1 MISIIVP
8 TYNRKDEL
16 EELLPSLVKQKCSSD
31 FEVILVD
38 DGSTDGTRDLLKS
51 LAKKWNGRLRY
62 FEQNR
67 AGPGA
72 ARNLGIKH
80 AHGEILTFVDSDCIA
95 PSGWLDTLTSVFA
108 NPIVGAAGGPELM
121 ADDDG
126 LLRCCQSYVMTA
138 FLTTGGLRGRKGTK
152 LGIYYPRGFNMAVRK
167 HLVEAAGGVPNRFQG
182 EDILLSFKVRQMGYT
197 LEYMPDAAVYH
208 HRRATLKQYFRQLYR
223 MGKARVE
230 MIHLHKSLLE
240 PVYASPALVLLSGMI
255 LVCGAFFSETL
266 FKIALGS
273 MIIAL
278 LFLATIGIHSAIR
291 LKTVKALAIVPFLFI
306 IQQTAYGLGTIV
318 AALRRQS

>member
-16 EELLPSLVKQKCSSD
+16 EELLPSLSKQKCSSA

-38 DGSTDGTRDLLKS
+38 DGSTDGTRELIKC
-51 LAKKWNGRLRY
+51 LAKEWNGRLRF

-80 AHGEILTFVDSDCIA
+80 AHGDILAFVDSDCIT
-95 PSGWLDTLTSVFA
+95 PHEWLNKLTSVFA
-108 NPIVGAAGGPELM
+108 NPVVGVAGGPELT
-121 ADDDG
+121 AADDG
-126 LLRCCQSYVMTA
+126 LLRRCQSYVMTA
-138 FLTTGGLRGRKGTK
+138 FLTTGGLRGRKGMK
-152 LGIYYPRGFNMAVRK
+152 LGVYYPRGFNMAVRRC
-167 HLVEAAGGVPNRFQG
+167 VVDAVGGVPNRFHG
-182 EDILLSFKVRQMGYT
+182 EDILLSYKVRQMGYT
-197 LEYMPDAAVYH
+197 LKYVPDAAVYH
-208 HRRATLKQYFRQLYR
+208 HRRATLSQYFKQLYR
-223 MGKARVE
+223 MGKARAE
-230 MIHLHKSLLE
+230 LAYLHKSLLE
-240 PVYASPALVLLSGMI
+240 PVYALPALLLLSGMI

-266 FKIALGS
+266 SKIASGG

-278 LFLATIGIHSAIR
+278 LFLTAIAIDGTIH
-291 LKTVKALAIVPFLFI
+291 LKTVKAFAIVPFLFI

-318 AALRRQS
+318 AALRKPA